1 VENATSVVELVVPP
15 LVDWNV
21 RGDDVLG
28 LRAGRGRHQGG
39 QAENRGVDP
48 GVCRV
53 KSHYV

>member
-1 VENATSVVELVVPP
+1 VLELVVPP
-15 LVDWNV
+15 LVDGNV

-39 QAENRGVDP
+39 QAENPGVDP